1 MTAVVKGSV
10 NPNTSV
16 KYSLHF
22 MQFAFVSIIE
32 IEEQNTP
39 ISMGRQVQ
47 IYYLAKIF
55 PYF

>member
-1 MTAVVKGSV
+1 MKGSV